1 MYRSALVWLAICA
14 PLALLSCWL
23 ALLVAAAVPIALFFA
38 LQHYT
43 LRQAPKELAA
53 PFRNIVIAHRG
64 GQPLPAAEAGA
75 DGDSDPSALPENTLA
90 AFRWASSAACNGA
103 DAIELDVWLSADG
116 VPMVNHDPNVFRHYD
131 GEGLISSLTCA
142 QLKKLK
148 LLPKPLLPVKNN
160 EVHRAIHP
168 DYLRTECMPTSVHI
182 AREAHIRAL
191 TASRSQ

>member
-1 MYRSALVWLAICA
+1 MYRSALVWLAMCA
-14 PLALLSCWL
+14 PLALFSCRL
-23 ALLVAAAVPIALFFA
+23 ALVVAAALPLALFFA
-38 LQHYT
+38 LRHYS

-64 GQPLPAAEAGA
+64 GQPLPAAA
-75 DGDSDPSALPENTLA
+75 DGDADADADPSALPENTLA

-131 GEGLISSLTCA
+131 GEGLISSMTCA

-168 DYLRTECMPTSVHI
+168 DYLRTECMPTSVDI
-182 AREAHIRAL
+182 RTQRERRRAEC
-191 TASRSQ
+191 